1 MFLERIFQ
9 LACFLFGE
17 WRAQIFISSWKITV
31 FRHCYPFICSCF
43 NFNFIHILTAQ
54 HFLNLILSKT
64 RCCCFKKMTPC
75 VCVHSKNST
84 FDVEDSF
91 QIWRNVRLARI
102 LTSATRPRL
111 EIIPRSFF
119 IIIQDFQENML
130 KIVLPWACRSAKN
143 QTALL
148 LKPIDSRSKSRCG

>member
-17 WRAQIFISSWKITV
+17 LKFLSLLEKSLFFVTV
-31 FRHCYPFICSCF
+31 YPFICSCF
-43 NFNFIHILTAQ
+43 YFNFINILTAQ
-54 HFLNLILSKT
+54 QILNLILSKT

-75 VCVHSKNST
+75 VCVRSKNST
-84 FDVEDSF
+84 FDVEDSS

-111 EIIPRSFF
+111 EIIPRRFF

-130 KIVLPWACRSAKN
+130 KIVLP
-143 QTALL
+143 
-148 LKPIDSRSKSRCG
+148 